1 MLAWAARDKIR
12 KARNQRDD
20 AVVLL
25 ITARYHSWGVD
36 TDNDV
41 ALQREIDTFLEELHA
56 DVKT

>member
-41 ALQREIDTFLEELHA
+41 ALQREIDTFLE
-56 DVKT
+56 